1 MHFNEVMRK
10 RGRGRDGDRDRDKET
25 EREAREIN
33 QGILSVPGIAGYDW
47 VPARIGRFYKDKIF
61 FS

>member
-1 MHFNEVMRK
+1 MRK

-33 QGILSVPGIAGYDW
+33 QGILSVPGIAGND
-47 VPARIGRFYKDKIF
+47 
-61 FS
+61 

>member
-1 MHFNEVMRK
+1 MEVESGNVAFHSVFSSSLPK
-10 RGRGRDGDRDRDKET
+10 GRI
-25 EREAREIN
+25 REY
-33 QGILSVPGIAGYDW
+33 LSLPGIAGYEW